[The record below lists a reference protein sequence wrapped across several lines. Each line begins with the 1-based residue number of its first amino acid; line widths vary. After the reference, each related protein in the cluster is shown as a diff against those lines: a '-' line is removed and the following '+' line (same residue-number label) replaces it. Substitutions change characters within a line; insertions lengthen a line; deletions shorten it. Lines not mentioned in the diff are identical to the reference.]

1 MTVESRDPDLDP
13 AAEHGSPRAAA
24 AAMPDTFVLAPSAV
38 YRPGQL
44 PGGPAG
50 AGATSSGSSAG
61 TGHERVPAA
70 RVAAAPPAPLVVSVG
85 DIAGLRPRRYRDDGG
100 EVPGPDVDLVDAL
113 DRDTFG
119 VVAAWLRDSNSAATR
134 QTRLQVLA
142 AFLRW
147 LDTLTP
153 PVPLLAVTEDHLI
166 AYRDAAATGRL
177 TVGVRTPGKI
187 LSPATVAKQRNNL
200 SSFFIYARR
209 RKVLTHNPA
218 ADVIAPKVPRGGRTQ
233 ALTRQERLHL
243 RAGLQTLAEQGRLV
257 EAAVIAL
264 LDDIAGRVGLLTGL
278 TVGDIDTRTDI
289 NDRRHTVVTFRNK
302 GGEYVH
308 LPIADPLTRH
318 LLNQL
323 CKGRPATALLFT
335 QHDGRPVDRW
345 WASAALTAAAIAGGI
360 PKQRAEQLHPH
371 MLRATAITELLEDG
385 APAEQVRDA
394 AQHASIDTTLDYRGR
409 RTDLADHVLY
419 RRAGANSM
427 PADANPATEV

>member
-1 MTVESRDPDLDP
+1 MTLQSRTPGLDP
-13 AAEHGSPRAAA
+13 TAEDGSPGAAA
-24 AAMPDTFVLAPSAV
+24 ADDDIFVLTPSAL

-44 PGGPAG
+44 PGGHTAPEPNPH
-50 AGATSSGSSAG
+50 GSSAE
-61 TGHERVPAA
+61 TRRDQFPAV
-70 RVAAAPPAPLVVSVG
+70 RDAAPPPAPLVVSIG
-85 DIAGLRPRRYRDDGG
+85 DIAGLRPRRAPRDGG
-100 EVPGPDVDLVDAL
+100 EVPGDDVDLVDQL
-113 DRDTFG
+113 DRATFN
-119 VVAAWLRDSNSAATR
+119 VAAAWLADKPSAATR

-153 PVPLLAVTEDHLI
+153 PVGLLAVTEDHLI

-177 TVGVRTPGKI
+177 TVGVRAPGKP
-187 LSPATVAKQRNNL
+187 LSAATVAKQRNIL

-218 ADVIAPKVPRGGRTQ
+218 ADVIPPKVSRGGRTQ
-233 ALTRQERLHL
+233 ALTREERRQL
-243 RAGLQTLAEQGRLV
+243 RAGLLGLAEQGRLA
-257 EAAVIAL
+257 EAAAIAL

-278 TVGDIDTRTDI
+278 SVGDIAIRRDM
-289 NDRRHTVVTFRNK
+289 NGRRHTVVTFRNK

-345 WASAALTAAAIAGGI
+345 WTSAALTAAAIAGGI

-419 RRAGANSM
+419 RRAGADSM
-427 PADANPATEV
+427 PVDANPATEI